1 MAVNRKPRTEV
12 LEAETSPSLPIV
24 GGNIDTQVATARR
37 FPRVMTDFLRR
48 ATGMATLTQQIAQS
62 CIYAVPREGE
72 MIEGPSARLAEIVAH
87 AWGNMRI
94 QAGTNDVGDT
104 DRFIVGRGEAWDVE
118 ANVAIAFEVKRRITK
133 SNGQRYGDDMVM
145 TTGNAAASIA
155 LRNAVFKAIPA
166 SFWKPIYDECRKVIA
181 GDQMTFATRRD
192 ELIKAFGVMGVT
204 EERLCAAVNVKGRAD
219 IGMDQIVTLRGF
231 YNALK
236 DGETTIE
243 EAFPEGGG
251 LGAPAPAKRK
261 SEQTADAKADVKP
274 DVKTDAKPEQKAEPK
289 TEQPAEP
296 DQAQPKPDE
305 SKPVANADLSQVGL
319 IEKVD
324 RASNGSIIRLDTGYR
339 CATIDQELADMAEK
353 ARDSK
358 SKVELVTRKSSNPAK
373 FLPTLEEI
381 LPVGGVE

>member
-1 MAVNRKPRTEV
+1 MAAPNQKNRTEV
-12 LEAETSPSLPIV
+12 LEAEVAPALQVGS

-37 FPRVMTDFLRR
+37 FPRVMTNFLRR
-48 ATGMATLTQQIAQS
+48 ATEMATLTPQIAQS
-62 CIYAVPREGE
+62 CIYAVPREGK

-94 QAGTNDVGDT
+94 QAGTNDVGDA

-133 SNGQRYGDDMVM
+133 ASGQRYGDDMVM

-181 GDQMTFATRRD
+181 GDVATFATRRD
-192 ELIKAFGVMGVT
+192 EMIKAFGIMGVT
-204 EERLCAAVNVKGRAD
+204 EERLCAAVGVKGRAD
-219 IGMDQIVTLRGF
+219 IGMDQIVSLRGF

-251 LGAPAPAKRK
+251 LGAPTAAKRK
-261 SEQTADAKADVKP
+261 SEQT
-274 DVKTDAKPEQKAEPK
+274 DAKPETKTEAKPEPAAPKAES
-289 TEQPAEP
+289 QPAQA
-296 DQAQPKPDE
+296 QAQPE
-305 SKPVANADLSQVGL
+305 PVPEPTVTEPPSQVGTV
-319 IEKVD
+319 EKVE
-324 RASNGSIIRLDTGYR
+324 RAANGFIIRLDTGYL
-339 CATIDQELADMAEK
+339 CATIDKELADTAEK
-353 ARDSK
+353 ARNSK
-358 SKVELVTRKSSNPAK
+358 SRVELVTRKSSNPAK

-381 LPVGGVE
+381 LPVDGGDQ

>member
-1 MAVNRKPRTEV
+1 MATPNQKTRTEV
-12 LEAETSPSLPIV
+12 LEAEVVPMLQV
-24 GGNIDTQVATARR
+24 GGGNIDTQVATARR
-37 FPRVMTDFLRR
+37 FPRVMTNFLRR
-48 ATGMATLTQQIAQS
+48 ATEMATLTPQIAQS
-62 CIYAVPREGE
+62 CIYAVPREGK

-94 QAGTNDVGDT
+94 QAGTNDVGDA

-181 GDQMTFATRRD
+181 GDSMTFATRRD
-192 ELIKAFGVMGVT
+192 ELIKAFGIMGVT
-204 EERLCAAVNVKGRAD
+204 EERLCAAVGVKGRAD
-219 IGMDQIVTLRGF
+219 IGMDQIVSLRGF

-251 LGAPAPAKRK
+251 LGAPTAAKRK
-261 SEQTADAKADVKP
+261 SEQSDAKP
-274 DVKTDAKPEQKAEPK
+274 DAKPETKDAA
-289 TEQPAEP
+289 EQPA
-296 DQAQPKPDE
+296 AQPAASSADSSVAPKPE
-305 SKPVANADLSQVGL
+305 PAPQVGV

-324 RASNGSIIRLDTGYR
+324 RAANGSIIRLDTGYR
-339 CATIDQELADMAEK
+339 CATIDQELADTAEK

-358 SKVELVTRKSSNPAK
+358 SRVELVTRQSSNPSK

-381 LPVGGVE
+381 LPVGGGDQ

>member
-1 MAVNRKPRTEV
+1 MAAPNQKNRTEV
-12 LEAETSPSLPIV
+12 LEAEVAPALQVGS

-37 FPRVMTDFLRR
+37 FPRVMTNFLRR
-48 ATGMATLTQQIAQS
+48 ATEMATLTPQIAQS
-62 CIYAVPREGE
+62 CIYAVPREGK

-94 QAGTNDVGDT
+94 QAGTNDVGDA

-133 SNGQRYGDDMVM
+133 ASGQRYGDDMVM

-181 GDQMTFATRRD
+181 GDVATFATRRD
-192 ELIKAFGVMGVT
+192 EMIKAFGIMGVT
-204 EERLCAAVNVKGRAD
+204 EERLCAAVGVKGRAD
-219 IGMDQIVTLRGF
+219 IGMDQIVSLRGF

-251 LGAPAPAKRK
+251 LGAPTAAKRK
-261 SEQTADAKADVKP
+261 SEQT
-274 DVKTDAKPEQKAEPK
+274 DAKPETKTEAKPEPAAPKAES
-289 TEQPAEP
+289 QPAQAEP
-296 DQAQPKPDE
+296 QPE
-305 SKPVANADLSQVGL
+305 PVPEPAVTEPPSQVGAV
-319 IEKVD
+319 EKVE
-324 RASNGSIIRLDTGYR
+324 RAANGFIIRLDTGYR
-339 CATIDQELADMAEK
+339 CATIDKELADAAEK

-358 SKVELVTRKSSNPAK
+358 ARVELVTRKSSNPAK

-381 LPVGGVE
+381 VAADGGDQ

>member
-1 MAVNRKPRTEV
+1 MAAPNQKNRTEV
-12 LEAETSPSLPIV
+12 LEAEVAPALQVGS

-37 FPRVMTDFLRR
+37 FPRVMTNFLRR
-48 ATGMATLTQQIAQS
+48 ATEMATLTPQIAQS
-62 CIYAVPREGE
+62 CIYAVPREGK

-94 QAGTNDVGDT
+94 QAGTNDVGDA

-133 SNGQRYGDDMVM
+133 ASGQRYGDDMVM

-181 GDQMTFATRRD
+181 GDVATFATRRD
-192 ELIKAFGVMGVT
+192 EMIKAFGIMGVT
-204 EERLCAAVNVKGRAD
+204 EERLCAAVGVKGRAD
-219 IGMDQIVTLRGF
+219 IGMDQIVSLRGF

-251 LGAPAPAKRK
+251 LGAPTAAKRK
-261 SEQTADAKADVKP
+261 SEQT
-274 DVKTDAKPEQKAEPK
+274 DAKPETKTEAKPEPAAPKAES
-289 TEQPAEP
+289 QPAQAEP
-296 DQAQPKPDE
+296 QPE
-305 SKPVANADLSQVGL
+305 PVPEPAVTEPPSQVGAV
-319 IEKVD
+319 EKVE
-324 RASNGSIIRLDTGYR
+324 RAANGFIIRLDTGYR
-339 CATIDQELADMAEK
+339 CATIDKELADAAEK

-358 SKVELVTRKSSNPAK
+358 SRVELVTRKSSNPAK

-381 LPVGGVE
+381 VAADGGDQ

>member
-1 MAVNRKPRTEV
+1 MAAPNQKNRTEV
-12 LEAETSPSLPIV
+12 LEAEVAPALQVGS

-37 FPRVMTDFLRR
+37 FPRVMTNFLRR
-48 ATGMATLTQQIAQS
+48 ATEMATLTPQIAQS
-62 CIYAVPREGE
+62 CIYAVPREGK

-94 QAGTNDVGDT
+94 QAGTNDVGDA

-133 SNGQRYGDDMVM
+133 ASGQRYGDDMVM

-181 GDQMTFATRRD
+181 GDVATFATRRD
-192 ELIKAFGVMGVT
+192 EMIKAFGIMGVT
-204 EERLCAAVNVKGRAD
+204 EERLCAAVGVKGRAD
-219 IGMDQIVTLRGF
+219 IGMDQIVSLRGF

-251 LGAPAPAKRK
+251 LGAPTAAKRK
-261 SEQTADAKADVKP
+261 SEQT
-274 DVKTDAKPEQKAEPK
+274 DAKPETKTEAKPEPAAPKAES
-289 TEQPAEP
+289 QPAQAEP
-296 DQAQPKPDE
+296 QPE
-305 SKPVANADLSQVGL
+305 PVPEPAVTEPPSQVGAV
-319 IEKVD
+319 EKVE
-324 RASNGSIIRLDTGYR
+324 RAANGFIIRLDTGYR
-339 CATIDQELADMAEK
+339 CATIDKELADAAEK

-358 SKVELVTRKSSNPAK
+358 ARVELVTRKSSNPAK

-381 LPVGGVE
+381 LAADGGDQ